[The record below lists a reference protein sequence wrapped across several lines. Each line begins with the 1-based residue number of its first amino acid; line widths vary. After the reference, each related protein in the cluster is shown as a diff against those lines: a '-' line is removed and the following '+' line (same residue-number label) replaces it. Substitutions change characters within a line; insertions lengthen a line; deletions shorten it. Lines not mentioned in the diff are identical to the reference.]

1 MNLEDY
7 AEIFE
12 PFDELVEIE
21 ILGAKY
27 KVPENNS
34 LLRGFQFLS
43 MENISLGNFCWNG
56 ECGNCSV
63 RLEKNGREKDVL
75 ACRVQAE
82 NGLKIVRMS
91 GEIVLTKNGK
101 RKVENF
107 TQK

>member
-7 AEIFE
+7 TEVFE
-12 PFDELVEIE
+12 PFEELVEIE

-43 MENISLGNFCWNG
+43 METISLGNFCWNG

-63 RLEKNGREKDVL
+63 WLEKNGREKNAL
-75 ACRVQAE
+75 ACLVKAE
-82 NGLKIVRMS
+82 KEMKIVRMS
-91 GEIVLTKNGK
+91 GEIELMENG
-101 RKVENF
+101 
-107 TQK
+107 